1 MKRMLILFLF
11 ATCFFVG
18 CSRKLDKFEG
28 LVESSDLTNDT
39 NGYKQNE
46 LLLKSITNKVWIKET
61 WSGSETYED
70 MSFVITDIKQGKLE
84 GQFLDEGILEPDS
97 SLYSEKETDNMVLT
111 GNYNEYKA
119 ELILKDGNKIKRKL
133 NISIEKENLLRV
145 DIQHTKQNKTQTYKF
160 KPYNL
165 KDLET
170 DTRSEFDN
178 DFTDITLG
186 KWGEVKF
193 VSVVR
198 TETDTKR
205 KVLFLYLVDDKDNI
219 LYEFSGSLAYP
230 NDFKVKDFLFKDI
243 NDDGR
248 EDLLLILEG
257 ITDLKLHE
265 TMIYEQNEMGGFDI
279 NIKKTNKM
287 NEEEK
292 YSIQDI
298 VD

>member
-1 MKRMLILFLF
+1 MLILLLF
-11 ATCFFVG
+11 AICFSVG

-28 LVESSDLTNDT
+28 LVESSETTDDT
-39 NGYKQNE
+39 NSYKQNK
-46 LLLKSITNKVWIKET
+46 LLLKSIINKVWIKET
-61 WSGSETYED
+61 WCGSETYED
-70 MSFVITDIKQGKLE
+70 MSFVITDIKQGELE
-84 GQFLDEGILEPDS
+84 GQFLEEGILEPDS
-97 SLYSEKETDNMVLT
+97 SLYSEKENDNMVLT
-111 GNYNEYKA
+111 GNYKEYKA
-119 ELILKDGNKIKRKL
+119 ELTLKDGNKIKGKL
-133 NISIEKENLLRV
+133 HISMEKENLLCV
-145 DIQHTKQNKTQTYKF
+145 DIQYAEQNKKYTYKF

-178 DFTDITLG
+178 DFTDITLE

-205 KVLFLYLVDDKDNI
+205 KILFLYLVDDKDNI

-257 ITDLKLHE
+257 ITDIKLHE
-265 TMIYEQNEMGGFDI
+265 TIIYEQNKIGGFHI

-287 NEEEK
+287 NEEK
-292 YSIQDI
+292 QYSIQDI